1 MAEESTIIGGRQLAE
16 LLQQLPAK
24 IERNIM
30 RAALAAGARVIRDEA
45 RQNVPVRLGALRKS
59 IRVSTGAK
67 NGAVHATVKAGDSR
81 AFYAHMVEYGTKR
94 HLIKVED
101 GERPINYR
109 LTRKR
114 GALTYA
120 SMRTVNRN
128 VLRIGNTFVGPTVEH
143 PGAGEIP
150 FMRPA
155 LDNANGRAIGA
166 IAAKV
171 RERLTKQGIDVPAP
185 EEP

>member
-1 MAEESTIIGGRQLAE
+1 MAEESAILGGRQLAE

-30 RAALAAGARVIRDEA
+30 RAALRAGAAVIRNEA
-45 RQNVPVRLGALRKS
+45 RQNVPVKLGALRNS
-59 IRVSTGAK
+59 IRVSTKAK
-67 NGAVHATVKAGDSR
+67 NGTVTAVVKAGDSR
-81 AFYAHMVEYGTKR
+81 AFYAHMVEYGTQR
-94 HLIKVED
+94 HLIKVEE

-109 LTRKR
+109 RTRKR
-114 GALTYA
+114 GVLTYQ

-143 PGAGEIP
+143 PGARAAP

-155 LDNANGRAIGA
+155 LDNANGRAI
-166 IAAKV
+166 AAVAAMV
-171 RERLTKQGIDVPAP
+171 RKRLTKQGIDVPAP
-185 EEP
+185 EVE